1 MSQAYQNMQ
10 GIFSFNL
17 GVILLAI
24 LHGTTY
30 CNGAY
35 EAGSPGADWSNLQ
48 SEIVMEKL
56 LKLMHDPEKAIK
68 DMVPKNERKANI
80 RCNDRKECANPVL
93 PEVKNILGDEKY
105 LDMIYGARSY
115 RNIQQSYSN
124 IWPDM
129 PKFVRLTF
137 HDCVKEGD
145 GKSGCNG

>member
-1 MSQAYQNMQ
+1 MKH
-10 GIFSFNL
+10 ICRFNL
-17 GVILLAI
+17 GIILLVL
-24 LHGTTY
+24 LHGATY

-35 EAGSPGADWSNLQ
+35 EAGSPGANWTDLQ

-68 DMVPKNERKANI
+68 NMVPKFQRQNKT
-80 RCNDRKECANPVL
+80 RCDDRKECSKPIL
-93 PEVKNILGDEKY
+93 PEVKKILGDENY
-105 LDMIYGARSY
+105 LDMIYEARSY
-115 RNIQQSYSN
+115 RNIQQSYAN